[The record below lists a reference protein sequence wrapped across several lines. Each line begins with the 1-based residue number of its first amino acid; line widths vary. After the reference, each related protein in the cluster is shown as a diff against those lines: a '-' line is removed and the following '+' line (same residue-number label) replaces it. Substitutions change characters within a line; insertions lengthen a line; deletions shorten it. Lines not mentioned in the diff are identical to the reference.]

1 MLRWIKEACVSNV
14 YCAPPVSYGFHGT
27 KLMIRIA
34 GSVLVVL
41 ALVVVLCVT
50 NDALSFSLAGTLT
63 AVLLIVAFGIA
74 ATGWTIRHDN

>member
-1 MLRWIKEACVSNV
+1 
-14 YCAPPVSYGFHGT
+14 
-27 KLMIRIA
+27 MIRIA

-41 ALVVVLCVT
+41 VLVVGLCAA
-50 NDALSFSLAGTLT
+50 NDALSFSVAGTLT

>member
-1 MLRWIKEACVSNV
+1 
-14 YCAPPVSYGFHGT
+14 
-27 KLMIRIA
+27 MIRIA

-41 ALVVVLCVT
+41 ALIVGLCAA

-74 ATGWTIRHDN
+74 ATGWTVRHDN